1 MFQQK
6 GGQIYDFKKYSNG
19 PINKSNIQQLF
30 FLTTKDK
37 FFTAWRMMAQSS
49 RQTVGGSNLLIL
61 ASTSEANLRPKNM
74 IDENCDYG

>member
-1 MFQQK
+1 MISK
-6 GGQIYDFKKYSNG
+6 
-19 PINKSNIQQLF
+19 NIVTVQLTKATF
-30 FLTTKDK
+30 NSFSFSQTKDK
-37 FFTAWRMMAQSS
+37 FYTAWRMMAQSS